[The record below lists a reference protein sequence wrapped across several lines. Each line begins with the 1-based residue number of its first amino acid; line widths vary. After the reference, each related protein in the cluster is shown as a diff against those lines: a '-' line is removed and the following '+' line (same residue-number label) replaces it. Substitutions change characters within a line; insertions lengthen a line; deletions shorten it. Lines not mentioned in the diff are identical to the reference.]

1 MYIENIPIDTT
12 SSIDAI
18 TNDIVYP
25 KNELTN
31 PEISEAENIP
41 IPTMKLFTPR
51 NLPSKPLGIALKNIT
66 EFEVE

>member
-1 MYIENIPIDTT
+1 M
-12 SSIDAI
+12 

-25 KNELTN
+25 KYELIN
-31 PEISEAENIP
+31 PEINDAENIP

-51 NLPSKPLGIALKNIT
+51 NLPSNPFGMALKNIT